1 MLDTNIDCS
10 LRRVLRVW
18 AHKEF
23 TKTWIGRQPWKAT
36 NYRNSLVSLTDK
48 LNLIDIYRQIHPTT
62 KSFSYESKPL
72 NLKSRIDFFVISRSL
87 SSCVKNVEIRTSIAP
102 DHKSVFFN
110 VGVKKEF
117 IRGPGLWKFN
127 NTLLEDEN
135 YKDLIE
141 FYYPQI
147 LNKYS
152 EVVDEQ
158 LLWELIKM

>member
-1 MLDTNIDCS
+1 MD
-10 LRRVLRVW
+10 
-18 AHKEF
+18 E
-23 TKTWIGRQPWKAT
+23 
-36 NYRNSLVSLTDK
+36 

-72 NLKSRIDFFVISRSL
+72 NLNSRTDFFVISRSL

-102 DHKSVFFN
+102 DHKSVFLN
-110 VGVKKEF
+110 VKVKKEF

-135 YKDLIE
+135 DKDLIE

-147 LNKYS
+147 LNKYF

-158 LLWELIKM
+158 LLWE